1 MNLRKNA
8 IKPALPAPMIK
19 GQFALTD
26 SGAITMYRPAE
37 HTKPNKF
44 LEAIGRRVRSFDGPF
59 IPSSRTTQ
67 QGSTAASP
75 ATYYPSLWPQR
86 FEKAFYIADCFQL
99 YYTDSACYKS
109 CNMFVNEAVRGGVKI
124 RVSGSDSLSKR
135 CQEIADEYI
144 ERLWDYETLF
154 ENGIAQIVGG
164 DLYIQAA
171 VTGVPLKGIPTDG
184 QIDHFLTLP
193 AAGMERCTDD
203 ADQFIDPARAFSQV
217 DTQTW
222 GDVAYFPL
230 WQVCHTRWNH
240 VAGEKYGIPE
250 ILSARK
256 LGRMVELLESA
267 KVLQNQARSSMRLH
281 WKFGTPENP
290 ASPQEVEDLMALN
303 GYVKGK
309 IEPLNPNEGLRN
321 FFTNSVSE
329 ITAIE
334 GDAHIHQIDHI
345 KYMLDRYANG
355 LPTPR
360 VLMNLGAENINRD
373 VLKDIKAT
381 WMDETKRLNKAL
393 DKHIKGFFELS
404 LMLQNIDPKLIKYE
418 TVWTKSTI
426 MSEAETMDMIINAV
440 EAKLISRQWGSVMA
454 QTITNV
460 PDIDED
466 RKQIEKEQKAETDLE
481 VKKRSAGTTMGDK
494 LSDDGFRSSGKSNG
508 KMPVRNN

>member
-1 MNLRKNA
+1 MNLRTLAKRPTVPNQMA
-8 IKPALPAPMIK
+8 K
-19 GQFALTD
+19 GTFALAD
-26 SGAITMYRPAE
+26 SGAITMYRPAQT
-37 HTKPNKF
+37 TKPAKF
-44 LEAIGRRVRSFDGPF
+44 LEAIGRRVRTFDGPF
-59 IPSSRTTQ
+59 VPSSRTTQ
-67 QGSTAASP
+67 QGTSAAS
-75 ATYYPSLWPQR
+75 ASTYYQSLWPQR

-99 YYTDSACYKS
+99 YFTDSACYKA
-109 CNMFVNEAVRGGVKI
+109 CNMYVNEAIRGGVKI
-124 RVSGSDSLSKR
+124 RVSGNDALSKR
-135 CQEIADEYI
+135 CQDIADDYI
-144 ERLWDYETLF
+144 KRLWTYEALF

-164 DLYIQAA
+164 DLYLQAA
-171 VTGVPLKGIPTDG
+171 CVDVPLRGIPTNG
-184 QIDHFLTLP
+184 SIDHFLTLP

-203 ADQFIDPARAFSQV
+203 ADQFIDPAKAFSQV

-240 VAGEKYGIPE
+240 VAGEKYGVPE

-290 ASPQEVEDLMALN
+290 ASPQEVQDLMALN
-303 GYVKGK
+303 GYVQGK

-329 ITAIE
+329 IVPIE

-373 VLKDIKAT
+373 VLKDIKAQ
-381 WMDETKRLNKAL
+381 WMADTVRLNKAL
-393 DKHIKGFFELS
+393 EKHIKTFFELS

-418 TVWTKSTI
+418 CVWTKSTI
-426 MSEAETMDMIINAV
+426 MSEFEQMQMIIEAV
-440 EAKLISRQWGSVMA
+440 EARLISRQWGAQMA
-454 QTITNV
+454 QMITNV

-466 RKQIEKEQKAETDLE
+466 RKQIEKESKADTDLE
-481 VKKRSAGTTMGDK
+481 MKKRSAGSTLTDK
-494 LSDDGFRSSGKSNG
+494 MQDEGFRSSGKNNG
-508 KMPVRNN
+508 ARPVRK